1 MAIHSSFLV
10 MNIYLASIHVST
22 MQDPEVKMVNMTV
35 RMLIEERDNP
45 WMLEAGINLATT
57 RFYINCV

>member
-1 MAIHSSFLV
+1 

-35 RMLIEERDNP
+35 RMLIQERDDQ
-45 WMLEAGINLATT
+45 WILEAGINLATA
-57 RFYINCV
+57 RFYIKCV